1 MRDCQ
6 KIYWKVIQK
15 GEKDMKKTIDKNQTH
30 EISRSLVDIKK
41 NNPDF
46 QIPMIYDGSFKTV
59 CKTFPEFITPLL
71 LTHLVLSQMTL
82 KMHILLIPRFY

>member
-1 MRDCQ
+1 
-6 KIYWKVIQK
+6 
-15 GEKDMKKTIDKNQTH
+15 MKKTIDKNQTH

-82 KMHILLIPRFY
+82 KMHILLIPRFYWTT